1 MAILGSRDQLCV
13 NPSLSDC
20 SGIEKTRRCQKLVQ
34 NKECKYYSTYEQK
47 RDTISKIYQA
57 KLMDIEDWVSEGKA
71 ESFCTYYASR
81 NLIHNANLVVMPFE
95 TLVDQKSIELMSPY
109 FNNAVIVIE
118 DADLFEGFILEV
130 N

>member
-1 MAILGSRDQLCV
+1 MAILGSRDQLCI

-34 NKECKYYSTYEQK
+34 NNECKYYNTYEQK